1 MDTSFL
7 EQFPSKLKKASM
19 EKDKERIGK
28 KAWKSKRRR
37 RMETALFEI
46 YMREREREREGVSDL
61 DNFFEDLFGI

>member
-19 EKDKERIGK
+19 EKDKERIVK

-37 RMETALFEI
+37 HMETALFEI
-46 YMREREREREGVSDL
+46 YMWEREGVSDL